1 MILAAAKSDFEIILY
16 IAAAV
21 WGVITWI
28 RNKKSEQ
35 SESAPAPTQR
45 SQPLRPAPTPTQ
57 TQTQDAEAERLRKFL
72 EALGVPA
79 NQQPPKPVPAAP
91 RPTEAVPR
99 PVQAPA
105 RPAQR
110 LQPRHAPKP
119 VVRKPVPVVEEE
131 EMALAGRLEEPANA
145 IEQVFDT
152 MSKGMAMQPVP
163 ELERRAEADGER
175 QVQPTAVTGKSIHDL
190 LRSPDSLRRALVLR
204 EVLGPPRC
212 ESL

>member
-21 WGVITWI
+21 WGVISWI

-35 SESAPAPTQR
+35 SESEPAP
-45 SQPLRPAPTPTQ
+45 LRQAPETRAEQTQ
-57 TQTQDAEAERLRKFL
+57 TQTEAAEAERLRKFL

-79 NQQPPKPVPAAP
+79 TQQPPKPVQSA
-91 RPTEAVPR
+91 PR
-99 PVQAPA
+99 PVQP
-105 RPAQR
+105 
-110 LQPRHAPKP
+110 QPRP
-119 VVRKPVPVVEEE
+119 VRRPQQQRPIPQVAVRKPAPVVEKE
-131 EMALAGRLEEPANA
+131 EMAFAGRLEEPAHSV
-145 IEQVFDT
+145 EQVGADFDS
-152 MSKGMAMQPVP
+152 MAKGMAMQPIP

-175 QVQPTAVTGKSIHDL
+175 QVQPTAVTAKSIHDL
-190 LRSPDSLRRALVLR
+190 LRSPDSLRSALVLR

>member
-21 WGVITWI
+21 WGVISWI

-35 SESAPAPTQR
+35 SDSEPAPPHQAH
-45 SQPLRPAPTPTQ
+45 APRAEQTQ
-57 TQTQDAEAERLRKFL
+57 TQTEAAEAERLRKFL

-79 NQQPPKPVPAAP
+79 NQPPPKPVHTAP
-91 RPTEAVPR
+91 RPAPAVPR
-99 PVQAPA
+99 PVQPLP

-110 LQPRHAPKP
+110 PQQRHIPKP

-152 MSKGMAMQPVP
+152 MAKGMAMQPVP
-163 ELERRAEADGER
+163 ELERRSEADGTR
-175 QVQPTAVTGKSIHDL
+175 QIHPTAVTGKSIHDL
-190 LRSPDSLRRALVLR
+190 LRSPDSLRSALVLR

>member
-16 IAAAV
+16 IAAAG

-35 SESAPAPTQR
+35 SESAPAPTER
-45 SQPLRPAPTPTQ
+45 SQPLRPAPPQAQ

-79 NQQPPKPVPAAP
+79 NQQPPKPVQPA
-91 RPTEAVPR
+91 PR
-99 PVQAPA
+99 PVQPPP
-105 RPAQR
+105 RPIRRPQQQR
-110 LQPRHAPKP
+110 PLPQVA
-119 VVRKPVPVVEEE
+119 VRKPAPVVEKE
-131 EMALAGRLEEPANA
+131 EMALAGRLEEPAHS
-145 IEQVFDT
+145 IEQVGADFDS
-152 MSKGMAMQPVP
+152 MAKGMAMQPIP
-163 ELERRAEADGER
+163 ELERRAEADGAR
-175 QVQPTAVTGKSIHDL
+175 HVQPTAVTGKSIHDL
-190 LRSPDSLRRALVLR
+190 LRSPDSLRSALVLR